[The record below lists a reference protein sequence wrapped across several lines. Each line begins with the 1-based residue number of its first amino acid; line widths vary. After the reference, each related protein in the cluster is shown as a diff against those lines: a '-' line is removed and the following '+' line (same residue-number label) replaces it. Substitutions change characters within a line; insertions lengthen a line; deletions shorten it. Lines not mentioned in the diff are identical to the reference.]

1 MRESILTIPVNEVFE
16 PKRGCPI
23 CAMRN
28 SVEEHICEYIMGA
41 AMMEPDVREET
52 NALGFCYTHFNK
64 LLRQGNR
71 LSLAL
76 MLNTRLAELRTEIFE
91 KKSALLSKSSKK
103 EKAQKCAEIEHTCF
117 VCSKVNRGVEHMFE
131 TVFTMFK
138 NDEGFRKLY
147 SEQEYV
153 CVPHYNLLMTSA
165 QKALKKDVL
174 KAFEDATDALI
185 EKYIK
190 ALNADVNDFC
200 NSYDYRN
207 KGKLRGEDM
216 EHVRTSIERAIEFLS
231 SRKPEAK

>member
-1 MRESILTIPVNEVFE
+1 MRESILTIPVNEMFE
-16 PKRGCPI
+16 PRRGCPV

-41 AMMEPDVREET
+41 AMMEPDVRVET
-52 NALGFCYTHFNK
+52 NALGFCYTHFNA
-64 LLRQGNR
+64 LLRQSNR

-76 MLNTRLAELRTEIFE
+76 MLNTRLASLRTEIFE
-91 KKSALLSKSSKK
+91 RKGALFTKK
-103 EKAQKCAEIEHTCF
+103 EKARRCAEIEQTCF
-117 VCSKVNRGVEHMFE
+117 VCSKVNWGVEHTLE

-138 NDEGFRKLY
+138 NDEGFRKMY

-153 CVPHYNLLMTSA
+153 CVPHYNLLMSSA

-174 KAFEDATDALI
+174 KEFEDATDALI

-200 NSYDYRN
+200 DSYDYRN

-216 EHVRTSIERAIEFLS
+216 EHVRSSIERAVEFLT
-231 SRKPEAK
+231 SRKPEVK